1 MGEVW
6 SWTHLETTDAV
17 RLQLIFAVRE
27 GFRSGPFL
35 DIFGSLQHLNSSR
48 VRERDEALLRSVM
61 VGGFGVVSC
70 WVGLEV
76 SLLIVGFVVLRIVMV
91 SFFLGNVPF
100 LLLLRSVK
108 ILSFMIS

>member
-1 MGEVW
+1 MP
-6 SWTHLETTDAV
+6 DAV

-48 VRERDEALLRSVM
+48 VRERDKALLRSVM

-76 SLLIVGFVVLRIVMV
+76 SLLPVGFVVLRIVMV
-91 SFFLGNVPF
+91 SFFGGMY
-100 LLLLRSVK
+100 
-108 ILSFMIS
+108 LSSSC